1 MEETT
6 EKSRSLEGLYI
17 FLRIVGII
25 SFIVGAYLLLTS
37 TYSGTSSTSISSGW
51 QTLADNI
58 QYIEFGMIV
67 SVSLVCLI
75 VAFALRKDS
84 KRLAIFFIILG
95 LSLPL
100 LAWLLTISIPQPQ
113 IIPVSH

>member
-6 EKSRSLEGLYI
+6 KKSRSLETLHI
-17 FLRIVGII
+17 FLRILGII
-25 SFIVGAYLLLTS
+25 SFIVGAYLLLTD

-51 QTLADNI
+51 QTLADNVH
-58 QYIEFGMIV
+58 YIEFGMIA

-75 VAFALRKDS
+75 VAFAVRKDS

-100 LAWLLTISIPQPQ
+100 LVWLLTISIPQTQ
-113 IIPVSH
+113 LIPVSH